1 MLKHAPM
8 SAIGTR
14 IEETGTLLRDGE
26 AHVLRRDAGG
36 RWTLDMHRVST
47 ELLDRRV
54 RIQGVIVEDGIV
66 DVMAVEPDTADT

>member
-1 MLKHAPM
+1 MF
-8 SAIGTR
+8 SIGTR

-47 ELLDRRV
+47 ELLDQRV
-54 RIQGVIVEDGIV
+54 RI
-66 DVMAVEPDTADT
+66 